1 LTTRLITVSKG
12 EEVMSTLQAAVTAAG
27 IEHATIS
34 LIGAVD
40 SATISVM
47 KADDASV
54 DYEREYRQPLE
65 LTGTGEVT
73 DGKLHLHVTLF
84 GEGGTVGG
92 HLHRADVEAHFVRAY
107 VTPVDA

>member
-1 LTTRLITVSKG
+1 MTTYAFTVGKG
-12 EEVMSTLQAAVTAAG
+12 EEVMSTLQAAITGADIQHAGVT
-27 IEHATIS
+27 

-47 KADDASV
+47 KADDAQI
-54 DYEREYRQPLE
+54 DYLREYRQPLE
-65 LTGTGEVT
+65 MTGGGEVVE
-73 DGKLHLHVTLF
+73 GKLHCHVTLF

-107 VTPVDA
+107 VTTVDA